1 MTSRPSSVATA
12 PLSLVSSADSLR
24 VHSISLSLS
33 LMKILNSTGPSADPC
48 GTPPVTALHLDLRP
62 TAPTRPPARS
72 YADTLTPARR
82 KPEAGSGGCGRRRGG
97 ARRWR
102 RSRGA
107 GGGRRPPRGNMFK
120 RMAEFGPDSGGRV
133 KGVTIVKPIVYGN
146 VARYFGKKRE
156 EDGHTHQWT
165 VYVKPYR
172 NEDMSAYVK
181 KIQFKLHESYGN
193 PLRVVTK
200 PPYEITE
207 TGWGEFEII
216 IKIFFIDPNER
227 PVTLYHLLKLFQ
239 SDTNAILGKKTVVS
253 EFYDEMIFQDPT
265 AMMQQL
271 LTTSRQLTL
280 GAYKHETE
288 FADLEVKT
296 REKLEAA
303 KKKTSFEIAEL
314 KERLKAS
321 RETINCLKNEIRKLE
336 EDDQSK
342 DM

>member
-1 MTSRPSSVATA
+1 
-12 PLSLVSSADSLR
+12 
-24 VHSISLSLS
+24 
-33 LMKILNSTGPSADPC
+33 
-48 GTPPVTALHLDLRP
+48 
-62 TAPTRPPARS
+62 
-72 YADTLTPARR
+72 
-82 KPEAGSGGCGRRRGG
+82 
-97 ARRWR
+97 
-102 RSRGA
+102 
-107 GGGRRPPRGNMFK
+107 MFK

-239 SDTNAILGKKTVVS
+239 SDTNAMLGKKTVVS

-288 FADLEVKT
+288 CWGRCHVLLRPNCRQTPPRGAAPPAHRPPPPNLQNAGSARCPRGPSVPQHSHGAD
-296 REKLEAA
+296 
-303 KKKTSFEIAEL
+303 AEL
-314 KERLKAS
+314 A
-321 RETINCLKNEIRKLE
+321 
-336 EDDQSK
+336 
-342 DM
+342 

>member
-1 MTSRPSSVATA
+1 
-12 PLSLVSSADSLR
+12 
-24 VHSISLSLS
+24 
-33 LMKILNSTGPSADPC
+33 
-48 GTPPVTALHLDLRP
+48 
-62 TAPTRPPARS
+62 
-72 YADTLTPARR
+72 
-82 KPEAGSGGCGRRRGG
+82 
-97 ARRWR
+97 
-102 RSRGA
+102 
-107 GGGRRPPRGNMFK
+107 MFK

-227 PVTLYHLLKLFQ
+227 PLDQAVLKLVGCVFSLLLWWKAVSVPVGFFLSRRYQ
-239 SDTNAILGKKTVVS
+239 LESGITLFLSHSQACSWKGRTLCSLPRSSSKWSVV
-253 EFYDEMIFQDPT
+253 P
-265 AMMQQL
+265 
-271 LTTSRQLTL
+271 R
-280 GAYKHETE
+280 GWTE
-288 FADLEVKT
+288 GFHSSL
-296 REKLEAA
+296 
-303 KKKTSFEIAEL
+303 
-314 KERLKAS
+314 AS
-321 RETINCLKNEIRKLE
+321 ASCSAVME
-336 EDDQSK
+336 E
-342 DM
+342 

>member
-1 MTSRPSSVATA
+1 
-12 PLSLVSSADSLR
+12 
-24 VHSISLSLS
+24 
-33 LMKILNSTGPSADPC
+33 
-48 GTPPVTALHLDLRP
+48 
-62 TAPTRPPARS
+62 
-72 YADTLTPARR
+72 
-82 KPEAGSGGCGRRRGG
+82 
-97 ARRWR
+97 
-102 RSRGA
+102 
-107 GGGRRPPRGNMFK
+107 MFK

-193 PLRVVTK
+193 PLRVIEMTVFHNDEGNHCTDVMSV
-200 PPYEITE
+200 
-207 TGWGEFEII
+207 
-216 IKIFFIDPNER
+216 FISQ
-227 PVTLYHLLKLFQ
+227 VTLYHLLKLFQ
-239 SDTNAILGKKTVVS
+239 SDTNAMLGKKTVVS

-288 FADLEVKT
+288 FAELEVKT

-336 EDDQSK
+336 EDDQTK
-342 DM
+342 EM

>member
-1 MTSRPSSVATA
+1 
-12 PLSLVSSADSLR
+12 
-24 VHSISLSLS
+24 
-33 LMKILNSTGPSADPC
+33 
-48 GTPPVTALHLDLRP
+48 
-62 TAPTRPPARS
+62 
-72 YADTLTPARR
+72 
-82 KPEAGSGGCGRRRGG
+82 
-97 ARRWR
+97 
-102 RSRGA
+102 
-107 GGGRRPPRGNMFK
+107 
-120 RMAEFGPDSGGRV
+120 
-133 KGVTIVKPIVYGN
+133 
-146 VARYFGKKRE
+146 
-156 EDGHTHQWT
+156 
-165 VYVKPYR
+165 
-172 NEDMSAYVK
+172 DMSAYVK

-239 SDTNAILGKKTVVS
+239 SDTNAMLGKKTVVS

-271 LTTSRQLTL
+271 LTTSQ
-280 GAYKHETE
+280 
-288 FADLEVKT
+288 LEVKT

-336 EDDQSK
+336 EDDQTK
-342 DM
+342 EI

>member
-1 MTSRPSSVATA
+1 
-12 PLSLVSSADSLR
+12 
-24 VHSISLSLS
+24 
-33 LMKILNSTGPSADPC
+33 
-48 GTPPVTALHLDLRP
+48 
-62 TAPTRPPARS
+62 
-72 YADTLTPARR
+72 
-82 KPEAGSGGCGRRRGG
+82 
-97 ARRWR
+97 
-102 RSRGA
+102 
-107 GGGRRPPRGNMFK
+107 MFK

-133 KGVTIVKPIVYGN
+133 KGVTIVKPIVFGN

-156 EDGHTHQWT
+156 DDGHTHQWT

-172 NEDMSAYVK
+172 NEVDSYLFLRILTFYFPLK
-181 KIQFKLHESYGN
+181 FPGYLREPFKRL
-193 PLRVVTK
+193 VTK

-239 SDTNAILGKKTVVS
+239 SDSSAMPKKTVVS

-271 LTTSRQLTL
+271 LNTTRQLTL

-288 FADLEVKT
+288 FSELELRT
-296 REKLEAA
+296 REKVEAA
-303 KKKTSFEIAEL
+303 KKKTSLEISEL

-321 RETINCLKNEIRKLE
+321 RENINFLKGEIRRLE
-336 EDDQSK
+336 EEDQMK
-342 DM
+342 DH